1 MDYVV
6 RFVVGGALVCLFAAA
21 GDAMR
26 PRSFAGIFSA
36 APSVSLATLTL
47 TVLAQGKV
55 YASLE
60 ARSMIL
66 GAFALAVYSLLCMR
80 LMGKNRVHA
89 LRATVS
95 GLGLWLVC
103 TLGLWAIWLR

>member
-1 MDYVV
+1 MDYAI
-6 RFVVGGALVCLFAAA
+6 RFVAGGMLVCLFAAA

-47 TVLAQGKV
+47 TVLAQGKA

-60 ARSMIL
+60 ARSMIV
-66 GAFALAVYSLLCMR
+66 GAAGLAVYSLLCMR
-80 LMGKNRVHA
+80 MMGKNRVHA
-89 LRATVS
+89 FRATVS
-95 GLGLWLVC
+95 GLGVWLAC
-103 TLGLWAIWLR
+103 ALGLWAICFR